1 MRHALCLAGS
11 LLALLLSLD
20 ARAADLAP
28 RDVVSGVAKA
38 IEDHYYDANRGKD
51 IADGLRSD
59 ASQGRFDALQDPRDL
74 ATALT
79 GRLKPLDAHF
89 AVRWSP
95 PGAGAAKSA
104 PAVMARHARSP
115 ADDGA
120 ARSNFGIRRVE
131 VWPGNVGYIDLRE
144 FADFEFGVPDAPARR
159 AIEAA
164 LQLVA
169 HADALIIDLRNNG
182 GGSPAMVGYLASAF
196 TPKGADI
203 YNTFHSRGGT
213 QSEAPRD
220 WYPNPRLD
228 VPLYVLTSGRTGSA
242 AEAFAYTLKNAGR
255 ATLVGEASGG
265 AANPGGMVDVGSGF
279 SVFVSSGS
287 PVSPITGRN
296 WEGDGVAPD
305 VPTSPDA
312 APDKAQALA
321 LAAILKR
328 AAPGAEVTDTRWA
341 LEALL
346 AHGTAPETGPL
357 AQYVGHYDAVTIG
370 EQDGRLSLR
379 RGRRPPLFLQ
389 ALGDGVFSVDGDSSQ
404 RVRFER
410 DAQGKVIAL
419 ETLWADGNASRYR
432 RVEAAL

>member
-11 LLALLLSLD
+11 LLALLLSLE
-20 ARAADLAP
+20 ARATDLAP
-28 RDVVSGVAKA
+28 REVVSGVAKA
-38 IEDHYYDANRGKD
+38 VEDHYYDANRGKD
-51 IADGLRSD
+51 IADGLRDD

-95 PGAGAAKSA
+95 PGASKSA
-104 PAVMARHARSP
+104 PAVMARRARS

-164 LQLVA
+164 LQLVV
-169 HADALIIDLRNNG
+169 HADALVIDLRNNG

-203 YNTFHSRGGT
+203 YNIFHSRGGT

-220 WYPNPRLD
+220 WYPTPRLG
-228 VPLYVLTSGRTGSA
+228 VPLYLLTSGRTGSA
-242 AEAFAYTLKNAGR
+242 AEAFAYTLKNAKR
-255 ATLVGEASGG
+255 ATLVGDASGG
-265 AANPGGMVDVGSGF
+265 AANPGGMVDAGSGF
-279 SVFVSSGS
+279 SIFVSSGS

-305 VPTSPDA
+305 VSTSPDA

-321 LAAILKR
+321 LAAILER
-328 AAPGAEVTDTRWA
+328 AGPGAEVTDTRWA
-341 LEALL
+341 LEALR
-346 AHGTAPETGPL
+346 ARTTAPETGPL

-389 ALGDGVFSVDGDSSQ
+389 AVGDGVFSVDGDSSQ

-410 DAQGKVIAL
+410 GAQDKVIAL

-432 RVEAAL
+432 RVEAAP